1 MVFLRKVMSF
11 FVRMCLAAAVRIA
24 LALVCCL
31 GIWFSWKAERADLLF
46 RMDTVQSLRT
56 AIELVPDGWQYYM
69 RLAQLDREH
78 AHGLLETALK
88 LDRYNAQAAIELAL
102 QDESQGDY
110 GDAEKLLLAA
120 FSVDRTYVPRWSL
133 ANFYFRRD
141 NLPAFWIWA
150 RKAAEMPAEDMGP
163 LFELCWRV
171 TPDAGE
177 IANAILNDDRGLV
190 RQYVR
195 FLMDKEQM
203 DALAAAAPRLVRVGN
218 PNADRA
224 LLLNVV
230 NQLVGANNGLGASRV
245 WKSMIERHWVVGD
258 ATLPNNGEFNR
269 EPLPVVFDWTLPE
282 YPGLHSWPGSSGLQ
296 TEFTGEEPEDC
307 IIAEQYLTLPPGS
320 YNLSYSYHSTG
331 IAPDTGIRWQIL
343 DAKTGAVVTES
354 EALSSDAQKQT
365 SWRFAIP
372 NGDPLQR
379 LRLDYQRALGTSRIS
394 GTLLV
399 LSTRIQASTER

>member
-1 MVFLRKVMSF
+1 
-11 FVRMCLAAAVRIA
+11 
-24 LALVCCL
+24 
-31 GIWFSWKAERADLLF
+31 
-46 RMDTVQSLRT
+46 
-56 AIELVPDGWQYYM
+56 
-69 RLAQLDREH
+69 
-78 AHGLLETALK
+78 
-88 LDRYNAQAAIELAL
+88 
-102 QDESQGDY
+102 
-110 GDAEKLLLAA
+110 
-120 FSVDRTYVPRWSL
+120 
-133 ANFYFRRD
+133 
-141 NLPAFWIWA
+141 
-150 RKAAEMPAEDMGP
+150 
-163 LFELCWRV
+163 
-171 TPDAGE
+171 
-177 IANAILNDDRGLV
+177 
-190 RQYVR
+190 
-195 FLMDKEQM
+195 MDKEQM

-224 LLLNVV
+224 LLLNVL

-320 YNLSYSYHSTG
+320 YNFSYSYHSTG

-372 NGDPLQR
+372 NAVPLQR